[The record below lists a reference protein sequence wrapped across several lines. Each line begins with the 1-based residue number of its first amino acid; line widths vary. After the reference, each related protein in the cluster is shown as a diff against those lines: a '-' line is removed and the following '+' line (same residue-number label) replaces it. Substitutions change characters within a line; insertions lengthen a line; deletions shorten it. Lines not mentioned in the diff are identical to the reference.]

1 MVCAPK
7 KERPAVCMRGAKA
20 EKTCIILQR
29 LDLFHGFAQGGVTEV
44 ALGDLEEA
52 GAGPAGLEECEVF
65 EGGDAVVE
73 AAGEQDG

>member
-1 MVCAPK
+1 
-7 KERPAVCMRGAKA
+7 MRGRSGRQWMHIGRWKFFSPSPDNP
-20 EKTCIILQR
+20 R
-29 LDLFHGFAQGGVTEV
+29 LDLFHGIAQGSVAEV

-52 GAGPAGLEECEVF
+52 GTGPAGLEECEVF